1 MFEANDASMVQIEHL
16 VEFGRGEPGG
26 RGDEWST
33 DARAANV
40 SLGAFSTMDDEARRR
55 GEGRED
61 ETRRRKDAPALF
73 DARAFEGARGADER
87 HARRRVTLT
96 DCVSVSRY
104 KGALRGRVGQ

>member
-1 MFEANDASMVQIEHL
+1 MVQIEHL

-40 SLGAFSTMDDEARRR
+40 SLGAFSTVD
-55 GEGRED
+55 D
-61 ETRRRKDAPALF
+61 ETRRREDAPALF

-96 DCVSVSRY
+96 DSLSVSGY

>member
-1 MFEANDASMVQIEHL
+1 MVQIEHL

-40 SLGAFSTMDDEARRR
+40 SLGAFSTMDDETRRR

-61 ETRRRKDAPALF
+61 ETRRRD

-96 DCVSVSRY
+96 DSLSVSRY
-104 KGALRGRVGQ
+104 KGALRGRAGQ